1 MEHQLYSSIFSE
13 TRRLSVTTTWSNN
26 THDLSLLVQSMPRLE
41 WLQLSTHEI
50 EESYLRRWLPS
61 ILGPKPCLLYLD
73 LKPLHHKETVFI
85 DSESI
90 SLISGLAI
98 RLRRLICA
106 IEYVVGSDGQTYH
119 APVFED
125 LQVLQLLDIRCD
137 PGHEQAG
144 REWFSRWH
152 LPSLK
157 QFYIPRTWE
166 YCTELLDRGVG
177 AQLEVLDASV
187 RVFPS
192 TGFDAHRDDV
202 TSLQAH
208 SAIPEKLW
216 LLCPRA
222 HTVITSARVPV
233 PPEARP
239 RLHYIFVYPFRR
251 WTTGFDQI
259 VLASLLTS
267 LTSKGDEQG
276 PENREYSFSL
286 QYTELPW
293 RSWAETRMPSITFT
307 SRLRSTLVRWKDFAE
322 KHQME
327 VLDGYGVDIRDVA
340 ILSEG
345 LGDSSSKHDMPGGA
359 QR

>member
-1 MEHQLYSSIFSE
+1 MEHQLYPNIFSE
-13 TRRLSVTTTWSNN
+13 TRQLSVTTTWSNN
-26 THDLSLLVQSMPRLE
+26 IHDFSLLVQSMPRLE
-41 WLQLSTHEI
+41 WLQLSTHDI
-50 EESYLRRWLPS
+50 EESCLRRWLPS

-73 LKPLHHKETVFI
+73 LKPWLNKETVFI

-177 AQLEVLDASV
+177 AQIEVLDASV
-187 RVFPS
+187 RAFSS
-192 TGFDAHRDDV
+192 TVFDAHRDDM

-208 SAIPEKLW
+208 SAVPEQLW

-222 HTVITSARVPV
+222 HTVITSAKVIMPLV
-233 PPEARP
+233 ARP
-239 RLHYIFVYPFRR
+239 RLHHIFVYPFRK
-251 WTTGFDQI
+251 WTSGFDQMAH
-259 VLASLLTS
+259 ASLLTS
-267 LTSKGDEQG
+267 LTSRWDEQG
-276 PENREYSFSL
+276 PENREYTFSL
-286 QYTELPW
+286 QYTELSW
-293 RSWAETRMPSITFT
+293 RSLAETRMPSITST

-327 VLDGYGVDIRDVA
+327 VLDGYGVDIRNVA

-345 LGDSSSKHDMPGGA
+345 LGDSSSKHDMPDA
-359 QR
+359 V